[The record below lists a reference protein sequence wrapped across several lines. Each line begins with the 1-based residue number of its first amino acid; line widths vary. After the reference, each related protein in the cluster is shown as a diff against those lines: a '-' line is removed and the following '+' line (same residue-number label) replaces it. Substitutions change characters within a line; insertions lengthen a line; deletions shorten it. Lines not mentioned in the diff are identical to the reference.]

1 MIELKLRS
9 ILKQVKSENP
19 QKRYEALDQLF
30 QYKQDEGLEIQ
41 IDVLKEVIKTAA
53 SSFPERVDNWD
64 NPSFYLIDFVCD
76 FPMPEVVE
84 GLLKHFDGLD
94 LQAKERAIEFL
105 LGTEDE
111 EIFYLLE
118 EKIVGLIQSSENFLI
133 PIRELANY
141 PMLIKGILDKTV
153 DKLDSKYYKFML
165 YDLLLSLNSS
175 GYEKGYQKGIVLPSL
190 LKDYQV
196 EKEEYLKFD
205 ADFSSKYVYTAWKNS
220 YFAVR
225 TRIRL
230 FISLMEYYFSEEV
243 GAELEQSMRFRD
255 PFIQTEALLVC
266 IGKNLPYDA
275 SKLAEAANQIETAE
289 MVYWE
294 LKEKNLEHLYP
305 IKEGEQPHLA
315 KTRLFSTII
324 NLPEEEEGVIRFP
337 EDIQVV
343 DKIETE
349 NIYGQPVRY
358 YLMSFVENGTKYVGW
373 AGGYALEDGDDTAE
387 LWDGSYT
394 DFVEWDAASIEEHKA
409 AFFKKRAEEQQE
421 HESSIYYESSPRLS
435 RGAWFFLGLAI
446 VHWVKAVFTGFAE
459 DSIPIL
465 VLLTVI
471 GGGLCVYELSKNK
484 KRKVQIVGQQLVK
497 VDGSKRHAIEI
508 ADIKKMEYNKKNVVV
523 YNKKN
528 EVAFSI
534 PLRWVHYDLFYA
546 HMKEHTN
553 HLKEQPFIQS

>member
-1 MIELKLRS
+1 VIELKLRS

-76 FPMPEVVE
+76 FPMPEVVG
-84 GLLKHFDGLD
+84 GLLKHFNGLD

-305 IKEGEQPHLA
+305 IKEGKQPHLA